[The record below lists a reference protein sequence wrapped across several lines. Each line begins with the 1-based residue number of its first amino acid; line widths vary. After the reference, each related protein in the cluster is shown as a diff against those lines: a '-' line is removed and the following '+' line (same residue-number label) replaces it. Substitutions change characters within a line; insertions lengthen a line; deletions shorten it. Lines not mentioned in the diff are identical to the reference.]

1 MILKELAKNVQRIV
15 SLIKDTLGQRRLELA
30 VCGVLGFALAYL
42 PQMMTDPSG
51 PYHGMLGYELSR
63 ALEPGRRLIG
73 ALPREH
79 AKTTLGTV
87 ALVLRELCLGGK
99 CNILLVA
106 ANRAEAE
113 GKLRQIVH
121 EIETNPHLPQEW
133 RTRLA
138 PARDQKGHNV
148 AYGDA
153 EIVLAGG
160 ARISTLGFGGRVRG
174 QLERGR
180 RLDLVVL
187 DDPEDDATVES
198 AELRHRLAR
207 WVDHA
212 LLNALDVERGSLVW
226 LGTLLHHDSV
236 LARWLK
242 RHEPNSRR
250 GEAMLRPEVV
260 NPNPVAANLIR
271 RSDPR
276 EKVSRLPQTRVK
288 HGFAPTHNTNWSTMK
303 LGALNARGIP
313 LWPGRWSRE
322 RLALRAAEIGET
334 AFAQE
339 YMNRPVS
346 LSGQVFR
353 DGDFRTFDPA
363 TLSFEENHWLAGRE
377 SLSIAIGVDP
387 AIGQG
392 DRHDYFA
399 ACVVGVAGDGV
410 KQIYVLEMLRIRQRF
425 AEQLESLIRLARQW
439 RPRLVAI
446 ENTAYQ
452 AALGQVAW
460 EAGLPV
466 KGMVEQRPKAMRIEA
481 AAVHAA
487 QGRVHL
493 PVAAPWVAD
502 FRSEALDYP
511 AGRHDDQLD
520 AFARALEA
528 ALSLGSG
535 GLIECAPAKRGDG
548 LPDGYS
554 TEREGWLKRF

>member
-1 MILKELAKNVQRIV
+1 VILKMLGKTVMRIM
-15 SLIKDTLGQRRLELA
+15 SAIRKTLGQRRVQLA
-30 VCGVLGFALAYL
+30 LCGVLGFALAYL
-42 PQMMTDPSG
+42 PQMMTDPYS
-51 PYHGMLGYELSR
+51 PYHGMLGYELCR

-99 CNILLVA
+99 RNILLVA

-133 RTRLA
+133 RARLA

-160 ARISTLGFGGRVRG
+160 ARISTIGFGGRVRG
-174 QLERGR
+174 QLEQGR
-180 RLDLVVL
+180 RLDLIVL

-236 LARWLK
+236 LAQWLK
-242 RHEPNSRR
+242 RHGKSR
-250 GEAMLRPEVV
+250 
-260 NPNPVAANLIR
+260 
-271 RSDPR
+271 
-276 EKVSRLPQTRVK
+276 
-288 HGFAPTHNTNWSTMK
+288 NWGTMR
-303 LGALNARGIP
+303 LGALSDRGIP

-322 RLALRAAEIGET
+322 RLDLRAREIGET

-353 DGDFRTFDPA
+353 EGDFRTFDPA
-363 TLSFEENHWLAGRE
+363 TLSFDESHWLAGRE
-377 SLSIAIGVDP
+377 PLNIAIGVDP

-399 ACVVGVAGDGV
+399 ACVVGVAGDSA
-410 KQIYVLEMLRIRQRF
+410 KQIYVLEVLRIRQRF
-425 AEQLESLIRLARQW
+425 ADQLESLLRLARQW
-439 RPRLVAI
+439 RPRLVAV

-452 AALGQVAW
+452 AALSQVAW

-466 KGMVEQRPKAMRIEA
+466 KGMVEQRPKAVRIEA

-493 PVAAPWVAD
+493 PVTATWVAD

-535 GLIECAPAKRGDG
+535 GPIECAPAKRGDG
-548 LPDGYS
+548 LPGGFS
-554 TEREGWLKRF
+554 TDHKDWQKQY

>member
-1 MILKELAKNVQRIV
+1 VILKMLGKTVLRIV
-15 SLIKDTLGQRRLELA
+15 SAIRETLGQRCVELA

-42 PQMMTDPSG
+42 PQMMTDPYG

-99 CNILLVA
+99 RNILLVA

-133 RTRLA
+133 RARLA

-160 ARISTLGFGGRVRG
+160 ARISTIGFGGRVRG
-174 QLERGR
+174 QLEQGR

-187 DDPEDDATVES
+187 DDPEDDVTVES

-236 LARWLK
+236 LAQWLK
-242 RHEPNSRR
+242 RH
-250 GEAMLRPEVV
+250 GDGKA
-260 NPNPVAANLIR
+260 VA
-271 RSDPR
+271 S
-276 EKVSRLPQTRVK
+276 SGW
-288 HGFAPTHNTNWSTMK
+288 HTMK
-303 LGALNARGIP
+303 LGALSDQGIP

-322 RLALRAAEIGET
+322 RLDLRAREIGET

-353 DGDFRTFDPA
+353 EGDFRTYDPA
-363 TLSFEENHWLAGRE
+363 ALSFDGSSWLAGRE
-377 SLSIAIGVDP
+377 PLNIAIGVDP

-399 ACVVGVAGDGV
+399 ACVVGIAGDSV
-410 KQIYVLEMLRIRQRF
+410 KQVYVLEVLRIRQRF
-425 AEQLESLIRLARQW
+425 AEQLDSLLALASRW
-439 RPRLVAI
+439 RPRLVAV

-452 AALGQVAW
+452 AALTQAAW

-466 KGMVEQRPKAMRIEA
+466 KGMVEQRPKAVRIEA
-481 AAVHAA
+481 AAVPAA

-493 PVAAPWVAD
+493 PVAAHWVAG
-502 FRSEALDYP
+502 FREEALDYP

-535 GLIECAPAKRGDG
+535 GMIECATAKRGDG
-548 LPDGYS
+548 LQEGFS
-554 TEREGWLKRF
+554 TGHKDWQKQY

>member
-1 MILKELAKNVQRIV
+1 MLGKTVGRIV
-15 SLIKDTLGQRRLELA
+15 SLIRDTLGQRRLQLA
-30 VCGVLGFALAYL
+30 VCGVLGFAVAFL
-42 PQMMTDPSG
+42 PQMMTDLYG

-99 CNILLVA
+99 RNILLVA

-121 EIETNPHLPQEW
+121 EIETNTCLPEEW

-138 PARDQKGHNV
+138 PARDQKGQLV

-160 ARISTLGFGGRVRG
+160 ARVATLGFGGRVRG

-242 RHEPNSRR
+242 RHGDS
-250 GEAMLRPEVV
+250 
-260 NPNPVAANLIR
+260 
-271 RSDPR
+271 S
-276 EKVSRLPQTRVK
+276 S
-288 HGFAPTHNTNWSTMK
+288 WSTLK
-303 LGALNARGIP
+303 LGALSDQGIP

-322 RLALRAAEIGET
+322 RLDLRAREIGEA

-353 DGDFRTFDPA
+353 EGDFRTFDPA
-363 TLSFEENHWLAGRE
+363 TLSFDGSSWLAGRE
-377 SLSIAIGVDP
+377 PLNIAIGVDP

-399 ACVVGVAGDGV
+399 ACVVGVAGDAV
-410 KQIYVLEMLRIRQRF
+410 KQVYVLEVLRIRQRF
-425 AEQLESLIRLARQW
+425 AEQLDSLLALASRW
-439 RPRLVAI
+439 RPRLVAV

-452 AALGQVAW
+452 AALTQAAW

-466 KGMVEQRPKAMRIEA
+466 KGMVEQRPKAVRIEA
-481 AAVHAA
+481 AAVPAA
-487 QGRVHL
+487 QGRVYL
-493 PVAAPWVAD
+493 PVAAHWVAG
-502 FRSEALDYP
+502 FREEALDYP

-520 AFARALEA
+520 AFARAMEA

-535 GLIECAPAKRGDG
+535 GSIECAPAKRGESLPGGYCDG
-548 LPDGYS
+548 HEDWQKQY
-554 TEREGWLKRF
+554 